1 MRGRLDLNNIIL
13 RLKLG
18 VESHE
23 KVSSRD
29 VPITVVW
36 TGEVSGSL
44 SIDYSDVCDVLAE
57 FTDSEYDYIE
67 ELAQDMLNLLRKEF
81 PFGFWKV
88 TVSKPFPLVSL
99 KLESASFT
107 IEGGENG

>member
-1 MRGRLDLNNIIL
+1 MKGRLDLKNIIL

-23 KVSSRD
+23 KLSSRD
-29 VPITVVW
+29 VPITVGW

-44 SIDYSDVCDVLAE
+44 SIDYSDVCDVLAG
-57 FTDSEYDYIE
+57 FMGSEYDYIE
-67 ELAQDMLNLLRKEF
+67 ELAMDILNLLRKEF
-81 PFGFWKV
+81 PDGFWKV
-88 TVSKPFPLVSL
+88 TVTKPFPLISL

-107 IEGGENG
+107 VEGGGNG